1 MTVDGGMAGINWP
14 YWLVENATMRPLPV
28 NTMASCTPLA
38 SRSRVSASVTP
49 LSVLRFS
56 STAMERA
63 RASRS
68 ASSESS
74 AARPRFRPASSA
86 VSTRTLNH
94 DSMDRD
100 MNCTDT
106 V

>member
-1 MTVDGGMAGINWP
+1 MTVEGGMAGSSWP

-38 SRSRVSASVTP
+38 SRSRVRVSATP
-49 LSVLRFS
+49 LSLLRLS
-56 STAMERA
+56 SMAMERA

-86 VSTRTLNH
+86 VSTRTLNQ
-94 DSMDRD
+94 DSIERD
-100 MNCTDT
+100 MNCTET